1 MYVRVPLFT
10 PTDLFGLIGLVATI
24 LLLPCIPILHVLHI
38 ERFILPNRTTLL
50 ALTLN
55 GLIGSVLSNMLL
67 ARAMLLASPLV
78 ATVGLSLS
86 IPLAIATDTV
96 RGRSAQFFESPWA
109 LVGTAAVWVGF
120 LGVSADKALEALCC
134 KRRANLTR
142 LSARTVRVMPAYE

>member
-67 ARAMLLASPLV
+67 ARAMLLARRRLDNLGSK
-78 ATVGLSLS
+78 
-86 IPLAIATDTV
+86 DT
-96 RGRSAQFFESPWA
+96 S
-109 LVGTAAVWVGF
+109 
-120 LGVSADKALEALCC
+120 
-134 KRRANLTR
+134 
-142 LSARTVRVMPAYE
+142 

>member
-1 MYVRVPLFT
+1 MQHTLSPDLCMCVCSLFT
-10 PTDLFGLIGLVATI
+10 PTDLFVQIGLVATI

-67 ARAMLLASPLV
+67 AARNAARLAPLV

-96 RGRSAQFFESPWA
+96 RGRSAQFF
-109 LVGTAAVWVGF
+109 
-120 LGVSADKALEALCC
+120 
-134 KRRANLTR
+134 
-142 LSARTVRVMPAYE
+142 